1 MMIIQISYNIAFWSL
16 VLLITVLL
24 VLFSIYL
31 LIFSNRYFNINKL
44 TIDPIDYGYA
54 EKTVDFISE
63 NISKPIE
70 KRLYANKKT
79 NVLLFINESLILLIL
94 LLGIIALLINGVAIS
109 VEPKYIY
116 PNIDETYDLKPII
129 EDSNVYMLN
138 DRIVAADNNGKE
150 SVIYLKNKSDNF
162 NYEINYIN
170 NNAKPKLIKS
180 IGKIND
186 EVKQYK
192 FLWLIN
198 IKNENTEPI
207 KYNIL
212 IPDHKN

>member
-1 MMIIQISYNIAFWSL
+1 MIIQISYNIAFWSL